1 MKKPKAV
8 QASAAETTAQR
19 LGSQQAGV
27 ANSMKNRLVGAVNKA
42 ATRDDSAILRNSA
55 SAATARSTA
64 DALSEASTPMQR
76 AAAVTGGNNARG
88 RALSDANVTAKGSTV
103 DRISDAVRLGLGA
116 QEGSA
121 SSITRLAQAQNN
133 AAFTVADAKMRN
145 TAATMNAIGNAAT
158 TYMGA
163 REQVKVD
170 NALNRQQAIDAGMT
184 YYGHKPGV
192 FSRKLTS
199 MPTHPIGG

>member
-19 LGSQQAGV
+19 LGAEQAGI
-27 ANSMKNRLVGAVNKA
+27 ASGMKNRLIGAVNKA

-55 SAATARSTA
+55 SAATARSTSE
-64 DALSEASTPMQR
+64 ALSGASTPMQR
-76 AAAVTGGNNARG
+76 AAAITGGNNARG
-88 RALSDANVTAKGSTV
+88 RALSDANVTAKGSMV

-133 AAFTVADAKMRN
+133 AAFTVADANMRN
-145 TAATMNAIGNAAT
+145 TAATLGAIGDVVS
-158 TYMGA
+158 TYGG
-163 REQVKVD
+163 VKAETAMTNELSKQ
-170 NALNRQQAIDAGMT
+170 NALLTNKDATESQGVTIWGKPKT
-184 YYGHKPGV
+184 YK
-192 FSRKLTS
+192 
-199 MPTHPIGG
+199 IGGG